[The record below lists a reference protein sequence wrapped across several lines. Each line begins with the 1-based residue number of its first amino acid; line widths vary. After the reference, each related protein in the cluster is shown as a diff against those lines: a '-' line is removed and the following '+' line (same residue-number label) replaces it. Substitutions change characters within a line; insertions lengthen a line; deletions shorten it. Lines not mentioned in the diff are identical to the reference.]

1 MIIFSLGFHS
11 LFDRDEM
18 LYQGLLCQ
26 VTLPVSP
33 HQSMEPLSLLLNLST
48 PDGDISPF
56 SEPVVITPEQLGFRL
71 KPPRELCV
79 IGSTATHVRLCWIE
93 PEGRVKP
100 KSYQIYCNDTLVKT
114 TTLLG
119 WVRLVFHYNMLKV
132 KCVNSC
138 VSQIN
143 SQRIIPCFTHFSC

>member
-1 MIIFSLGFHS
+1 
-11 LFDRDEM
+11 M
-18 LYQGLLCQ
+18 LYHGLLCQ
-26 VTLPVSP
+26 VTLPGSP
-33 HQSMEPLSLLLNLST
+33 NQSMKPLSLQLSLST

-56 SEPVVITPEQLGFRL
+56 SEPVVIDPEQLNIRL

-100 KSYQIYCNDTLVKT
+100 KSYQIYCNDTLLMT

-119 WVRLVFHYNMLKV
+119 WVRPVFHYNMLKV
-132 KCVNSC
+132 KSS
-138 VSQIN
+138 VSIQLCHTSIH
-143 SQRIIPCFTHFSC
+143 RG